1 MTAFVSTPP
10 LLSRR
15 PVADPRHRQSPAVA
29 PTLSPCRM
37 RAPSQPPPPISRRAL
52 LCGATATALASLIL
66 PADAKVDID
75 IERFGDKGL
84 LLSCLFPLFDSSRC
98 AHTD

>member
-1 MTAFVSTPP
+1 
-10 LLSRR
+10 
-15 PVADPRHRQSPAVA
+15 
-29 PTLSPCRM
+29 M
-37 RAPSQPPPPISRRAL
+37 RAPSPPSSQPPPPISRRAL

-84 LLSCLFPLFDSSRC
+84 LLFCLVPLCLVFLLCTLTNTTADTLSLLQHNDKQS
-98 AHTD
+98 